1 LIAWIFFCAQVYLSC
16 FSQLEAARTEA
27 EVEMSLTGHFERLK
41 RIYRQSI
48 LDDSSDESG
57 SEADQLSVHSSPNVP
72 APSSTS
78 FGETAALSFST
89 NPTTHPSAPSF
100 HAASP
105 LNQSPVRSP
114 PKPQTAPSSSDL
126 TIAALRQQMASL
138 HARLQHEKENSTL
151 DDSSLWAMDAEASGR
166 SVSLAGGKNANSSGV
181 SGKKSKSNSKTTT
194 VAGGKSCKQK
204 TVSASRTS
212 RPGNPSQGVGA
223 LKQRQTRP
231 KSSKP
236 LGKASGGV
244 PQYMVLN
251 RDRIAPAP
259 LQQRGRKNQLPN
271 QGRSS
276 LSRKSATSLSAG
288 GSLSRSSSRS
298 SSQSSSMSAIM
309 KVSDQTS
316 LRNII
321 RGLRKDKA
329 GLIQELKT
337 EKKMTNQLQRE
348 ITHYSKQK
356 EREDILMAEIDRLK
370 SQLAKSEQLRSAARR
385 ALRLATGK

>member
-1 LIAWIFFCAQVYLSC
+1 
-16 FSQLEAARTEA
+16 
-27 EVEMSLTGHFERLK
+27 MSLTGHFERLK

-72 APSSTS
+72 AAPSSTS
-78 FGETAALSFST
+78 FGETAAALSFST
-89 NPTTHPSAPSF
+89 NPSAHPSAPSF

-105 LNQSPVRSP
+105 LNQSPMRSP
-114 PKPQTAPSSSDL
+114 PKLQIAPSSSDL

-166 SVSLAGGKNANSSGV
+166 SVSLVGGKNAKSASAG
-181 SGKKSKSNSKTTT
+181 GKKSERSNSKTTT
-194 VAGGKSCKQK
+194 VAGGKSSKQPK
-204 TVSASRTS
+204 AVAASRTS

-236 LGKASGGV
+236 LGRASGGV

>member
-1 LIAWIFFCAQVYLSC
+1 MAL
-16 FSQLEAARTEA
+16 TEA

-276 LSRKSATSLSAG
+276 MSRKSATSLSAG

-337 EKKMTNQLQRE
+337 ERKMTNQLQRE